1 MILIS
6 YSTIFLLCGCSFL
19 NMFRSFRFQ
28 SHIKLPTKPTQS
40 GDMVSKKITLD
51 TKSLTRLFS
60 KLRASVNGKDD
71 SIRSLDSEIKK
82 IEDEIANLNKEIAN
96 VNKEIANLNKELSDT
111 INEQERI
118 LIHQQIVE
126 NKKQL
131 TAVRSST
138 GELIQTSQ

>member
-1 MILIS
+1 MIFIS

-40 GDMVSKKITLD
+40 GDMVSKKIALD

-60 KLRASVNGKDD
+60 NLRASVNGKDD
-71 SIRSLDSEIKK
+71 SIRIIDSEINK
-82 IEDEIANLNKEIAN
+82 IEDEVANL
-96 VNKEIANLNKELSDT
+96 NKEIANLNKELSDT

-138 GELIQTSQ
+138 GELIQTYKIK

>member
-60 KLRASVNGKDD
+60 NLRASVNGKDD
-71 SIRSLDSEIKK
+71 SFRSLDSEIKK
-82 IEDEIANLNKEIAN
+82 IED
-96 VNKEIANLNKELSDT
+96 EIANLNKELSDT

-118 LIHQQIVE
+118 LIRQQIVE
-126 NKKQL
+126 KEKQI